1 MFEKIKDRCLQ
12 VSVLGST
19 LLASST
25 SFAAGEPIDFAT
37 LAAPLADYVKT
48 ACAAGA
54 VIGIV
59 GIGAMLIWKYG
70 KRFAK

>member
-1 MFEKIKDRCLQ
+1 MFEKIKERSLQ
-12 VSVLGST
+12 VAVLGFT
-19 LLASST
+19 LLAST
-25 SFAAGEPIDFAT
+25 SAFAVGEPIDFAT
-37 LAAPLADYVKT
+37 IAAPLEGYVKG